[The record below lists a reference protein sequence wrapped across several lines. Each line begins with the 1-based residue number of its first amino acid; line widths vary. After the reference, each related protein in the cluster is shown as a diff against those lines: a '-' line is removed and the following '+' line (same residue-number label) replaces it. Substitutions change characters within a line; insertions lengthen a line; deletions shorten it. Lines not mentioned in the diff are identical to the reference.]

1 MSQIKVRFLKLPQ
14 LIRYGINSC
23 LVTLLDICTVWILYD
38 VFQIDL
44 VIANTIGVVA
54 GFITDYLLS
63 VFFVFQQAKRR
74 GGFSIYLVTFFLGL
88 MFADWLIYSGHTKL
102 FTGMSGNID
111 FMLSKGIS
119 IVIPFFF
126 LYYLRKCLYL
136 QLEREQEAKYKG
148 ENNL

>member
-1 MSQIKVRFLKLPQ
+1 MSRIKVRFLKLPQ

-23 LVTLLDICTVWILYD
+23 LVTLLDICIVWILYD

-54 GFITDYLLS
+54 GFVTDYILS
-63 VFFVFQQAKRR
+63 VFCVFQQAKRR
-74 GGFSIYLVTFFLGL
+74 GGFSVYLITFFLGL
-88 MFADWLIYSGHTKL
+88 LFADWLIYIGHTEL
-102 FTGMSGNID
+102 FTGMSENMD

-119 IVIPFFF
+119 LVIPFFF
-126 LYYLRKCLYL
+126 IYYLRKWLYL
-136 QLEREQEAKYKG
+136 LLERQQEAKDKG